1 MKSLAVL
8 GAGGHAKVVADA
20 ALCSGWQNIVLFDDR
35 WPNIDRV
42 GAWKV
47 NGTTQSFLAQASE
60 FDGLIVAIGD
70 NSIRMEKMT
79 HFLNEK
85 IPLATIIHPSA
96 IISPSATI
104 AEGSVVFARAV
115 LNPDCTIGAGTI
127 INTGAI
133 IEHDCTIGHGV
144 HISPGANLAGNVSVG
159 NLSWVGIGSCVRQC
173 IKIGSKVIVGAGSVV
188 VNDLPD
194 NCTAFGVPAKI
205 YKKNSKD

>member
-60 FDGLIVAIGD
+60 FDSLIVAIGD

-173 IKIGSKVIVGAGSVV
+173 IKIGSKVMVGAGSVV

>member
-20 ALCSGWQNIVLFDDR
+20 ALCSGWQNIVFFDDR

-173 IKIGSKVIVGAGSVV
+173 IKIGSKVMVGAGSVV